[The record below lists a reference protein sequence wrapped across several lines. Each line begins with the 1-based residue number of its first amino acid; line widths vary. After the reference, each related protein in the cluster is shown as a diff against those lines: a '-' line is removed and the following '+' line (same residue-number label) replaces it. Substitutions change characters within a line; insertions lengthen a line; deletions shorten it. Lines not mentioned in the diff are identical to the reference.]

1 VAYALGALAVVTA
14 IVALVPLIRRT
25 RRAGDRARALAPARV
40 VAERAAAS
48 LSEIQGRAARDGWND
63 ESLSSALSAARL
75 IAATVIGRQISQKD
89 LPADGRVPEGR
100 LLVEYGFPRRTRATV
115 SSAVTPAQVTRDETL
130 RSALSLLTAALY
142 RRAPDRDA
150 VALDESVRQIIDA
163 SRGHR

>member
-1 VAYALGALAVVTA
+1 
-14 IVALVPLIRRT
+14 
-25 RRAGDRARALAPARV
+25 
-40 VAERAAAS
+40 
-48 LSEIQGRAARDGWND
+48 
-63 ESLSSALSAARL
+63 
-75 IAATVIGRQISQKD
+75 
-89 LPADGRVPEGR
+89 VPEGR